1 MTDKANILLVDDVPA
16 NIYTLQNILGPL
28 EVNLTCADSAE
39 AALRSVSEQEFAAIL
54 IDAQLQSANA
64 FELAYDLRQHDNSH
78 RSSILLLASNHGDM
92 EQVFEGQPGSRIDCF
107 LKPVI
112 PDMLRVR
119 VQNSVELFRQ
129 DSVLQQQRAEIQR
142 LNQYIDKHREIED
155 DVFRQNNWLQTAL
168 TSIGDAVLATD
179 GEGRISFLNPAAERL
194 LGWSQN
200 EARGKEV
207 NLVLRLVDERTRL
220 PVSNPI
226 TSVLKD
232 GTATMMPSQLAL
244 VARDGRQISIEDSVA
259 PIRDS
264 MNNIIGAI
272 LVFRDVTRQK
282 SARQLQAQFA
292 AIIAGSDDAIISK
305 DLNGI
310 ITSWNKGAE
319 RMYGY
324 TAQEMIGKPMSI
336 LVPPAYHNDVLDIL
350 ERIKR
355 GERIDHYE
363 TKRKRKD
370 GVILDVSLTVSPIY
384 DDEAR
389 IVGVSKI
396 ARDITEQKRYQMVQA
411 HLAAIVENSEDAI
424 ISKDLNGII
433 TSWNKGA
440 EHMYGYTASEA
451 IGQPISI
458 IAPPEWPDDVF
469 QILERIKKGERIA
482 HYQTKRKAKDG
493 RVLDVSLTVSPIR
506 DIDGKIVGASKIARE
521 IAESK

>member
-1 MTDKANILLVDDVPA
+1 
-16 NIYTLQNILGPL
+16 
-28 EVNLTCADSAE
+28 
-39 AALRSVSEQEFAAIL
+39 
-54 IDAQLQSANA
+54 
-64 FELAYDLRQHDNSH
+64 
-78 RSSILLLASNHGDM
+78 
-92 EQVFEGQPGSRIDCF
+92 
-107 LKPVI
+107 
-112 PDMLRVR
+112 
-119 VQNSVELFRQ
+119 
-129 DSVLQQQRAEIQR
+129 
-142 LNQYIDKHREIED
+142 
-155 DVFRQNNWLQTAL
+155 
-168 TSIGDAVLATD
+168 
-179 GEGRISFLNPAAERL
+179 
-194 LGWSQN
+194 
-200 EARGKEV
+200 
-207 NLVLRLVDERTRL
+207 
-220 PVSNPI
+220 
-226 TSVLKD
+226 
-232 GTATMMPSQLAL
+232 
-244 VARDGRQISIEDSVA
+244 
-259 PIRDS
+259 
-264 MNNIIGAI
+264 
-272 LVFRDVTRQK
+272 VTRQK

-355 GERIDHYE
+355 GERTDHYE